1 MDIVGRYVDTFCN
14 AAIEKGDGT
23 SDKDHE
29 LYDLMK
35 SMYQKLESHPLGA
48 EAFSKLLKH
57 ENSIVSSWVASQLL
71 ALNNDKSALRVFL
84 KRISKEDSFESFS
97 AEIVIEE
104 HKSGNLKPPF

>member
-29 LYDLMK
+29 FYDLMK
-35 SMYQKLESHPLGA
+35 SMYQKLENHPSGV

-57 ENSIVSSWVASQLL
+57 ENSIVTSWVASQLL
-71 ALNNDKSALRVFL
+71 ALNNDKSALKLL
-84 KRISKEDSFESFS
+84 KKIPKEDTFESFS
-97 AEIVIEE
+97 AEIVLKEY
-104 HKSGNLKPPF
+104 KSGNLKPPF